1 MLNPGEAAVLIL
13 SRSWEGD
20 EYKVAVVR
28 AVMPDMKLDQ
38 VELGPFQLPVQTLED
53 IRDIK
58 TALEYGRKSLEN
70 FALAEAIA

>member
-20 EYKVAVVR
+20 DYKVAVVR
-28 AVMPDMKLDQ
+28 AVVPELKPDQ
-38 VELGPFQLPVQTLED
+38 VELGPFQVPVQELQD

-58 TALEYGRKSLEN
+58 IALEYGRKSLET
-70 FALAEAIA
+70 FALAG